1 LVLLGVEVL
10 SNEAKKKIFTPFLND
25 YGYGWDILDSER
37 GTLIQHDGASMLGNS
52 AEMRRYIDARVVT
65 ILFCNQSYGRGALFE
80 PIRDKVEELAFGGE
94 VTFPPVLTTADPE
107 ILKAYEGTYVLSGG
121 GQFKVLRKGSVLLVD
136 LDGQSAVNAMFNVKM
151 ADAGAF
157 DQLSSLSEK
166 VFVSALSGDFNE
178 FGKVLYNRDRMLGF
192 IREHIPMRVERHKKR
207 TGEIKEV
214 LARIAIPIDLRG
226 EKSNQIFVELRGE
239 KGSLYFGLIWRD
251 SKIVG
256 LDAVM
261 GVPDLTIPFLPSTS
275 RGNDFV
281 GYHLEMARN
290 FRISFLLDKDG
301 HITGLV
307 VQNEDGP
314 IKALKSQ

>member
-1 LVLLGVEVL
+1 
-10 SNEAKKKIFTPFLND
+10 
-25 YGYGWDILDSER
+25 
-37 GTLIQHDGASMLGNS
+37 
-52 AEMRRYIDARVVT
+52 MR
-65 ILFCNQSYGRGALFE
+65 
-80 PIRDKVEELAFGGE
+80 
-94 VTFPPVLTTADPE
+94 
-107 ILKAYEGTYVLSGG
+107 
-121 GQFKVLRKGSVLLVD
+121 
-136 LDGQSAVNAMFNVKM
+136 
-151 ADAGAF
+151 F